1 MARLN
6 PYLNFDN
13 NCREAMNF
21 YKECLGGELFLQTVS
36 ELPAM
41 AAQMPP
47 QMKDNILH
55 SSLTSGDI
63 VIMASDLNPEK
74 RIEGNTVHLC
84 INCNNEN
91 ELNSFILLENEKLYT
106 KSTGA
111 LRVTK
116 KLSGLWPLLY
126 GFIIIP
132 PFIRNAVYSYIAHH
146 RYKWFG
152 KKEACWIPTPELKQ
166 LFLD

>member
-55 SSLTSGDI
+55 SSLTSGDM

-91 ELNSFILLENEKLYT
+91 ELNSFFSKLSANGKVTEPIADMPWGAKY
-106 KSTGA
+106 GA
-111 LRVTK
+111 LTDK
-116 KLSGLWPLLY
+116 Y
-126 GFIIIP
+126 GK
-132 PFIRNAVYSYIAHH
+132 H
-146 RYKWFG
+146 
-152 KKEACWIPTPELKQ
+152 WIFNLPTG
-166 LFLD
+166 